1 MSDIE
6 RYIVE
11 VIKKDDGETNV
22 SMKPIKKKM
31 CRCCLC
37 DFIIS
42 TLPYIVIG
50 ILGCCALF
58 KIDGCLPV
66 ATDRIVT
73 TSNEI
78 LRVEFNCVHCNC
90 KKVDKSDGR

>member
-1 MSDIE
+1 MSDIK

-11 VIKKDDGETNV
+11 VIKKHDGETNV

-42 TLPYIVIG
+42 TLPYIVILT
-50 ILGCCALF
+50 LGCCALS
-58 KIDGCLPV
+58 KIDGCSSSV
-66 ATDRIVT
+66 NERTVT
-73 TSNEI
+73 RTNEVR
-78 LRVEFNCVHCNC
+78 RVEFKYIHCSC
-90 KKVDKSDGR
+90 KK